1 LLEFEYVLAQVKEYE
16 MSKRILFT
24 ATVLLVVALMTSET
38 AFTALAATTTHE
50 VNRVG
55 IVTAI
60 GRNKLTILSN
70 GNNPITVK
78 VGDNTRYQRVNGGTT
93 SFSKIGLGQRI
104 TAIGTFD
111 RQHVLNATT
120 IVVMPA
126 RLNKGK
132 WIGSRAYGTILW
144 VIPST
149 QTFMLITNNG
159 SMKFT
164 VDDSTRF
171 AGKSVRNFDAL
182 KAGMNAVVSYRIDRE
197 GNLYARA
204 VSAY

>member
-1 LLEFEYVLAQVKEYE
+1 

>member
-1 LLEFEYVLAQVKEYE
+1 
-16 MSKRILFT
+16 MSKIKLFT
-24 ATVLLVVALMTSET
+24 STLLLVVALMICGTTFTTS
-38 AFTALAATTTHE
+38 AAPTTRE

-55 IVTAI
+55 IVTAK
-60 GRNKLTILSN
+60 GRNKLTIRSN
-70 GNNPITVK
+70 GNNLITVK

-93 SFSKIGLGQRI
+93 SFRKIGVGQRI

-111 RQHVLNATT
+111 RQRVLNATT
-120 IVVMPA
+120 IVLMPL

-132 WIGSRAYGTILW
+132 WVGARAYGTILW
-144 VIPST
+144 VIPGS
-149 QTFMLITNNG
+149 QTFMLNTENG
-159 SMKFT
+159 RMNFN

-171 AGKSVRNFDAL
+171 AGKSVRDFDAL
-182 KAGMNAVVSYRIDRE
+182 EAGMNAVVSFRMDRE

>member
-1 LLEFEYVLAQVKEYE
+1 

-24 ATVLLVVALMTSET
+24 TTVLLVVALMTSET

>member
-1 LLEFEYVLAQVKEYE
+1 
-16 MSKRILFT
+16 MSKKVLFT
-24 ATVLLVVALMTSET
+24 STVLLVVVLIIRET
-38 AFTALAATTTHE
+38 AFTAFAATTTRE

-55 IVTAI
+55 IVTAT
-60 GRNKLTILSN
+60 GRNNLKILSN
-70 GNNPITVK
+70 GNNLITVK
-78 VGDNTRYQRVNGGTT
+78 VGDNTHYQRVNGGTT
-93 SFSKIGLGQRI
+93 SFRKIGIGQRI

-120 IVVMPA
+120 IVIMPA

-132 WIGSRAYGTILW
+132 WIGARAYGTILW
-144 VIPST
+144 VIPSS
-149 QTFMLITNNG
+149 QTFMLNTNNG
-159 SMKFT
+159 RMNFT

-171 AGKSVRNFDAL
+171 AGKSVRTFDTL
-182 KAGMNAVVSYRIDRE
+182 EAGMNAVVSYRMDRE

>member
-1 LLEFEYVLAQVKEYE
+1 
-16 MSKRILFT
+16 MSKKILFIST
-24 ATVLLVVALMTSET
+24 FLLVVALLISET
-38 AFTALAATTTHE
+38 AFTALAATTTRE

-55 IVTAI
+55 IVTAT

-70 GNNPITVK
+70 GNNHITVK
-78 VGDNTRYQRVNGGTT
+78 VGENTSYQRVNGGTT
-93 SFSKIGLGQRI
+93 SFRKIGLGQRI
-104 TAIGTFD
+104 TAIGSFD
-111 RQHVLNATT
+111 RQGALNATT

-132 WIGSRAYGTILW
+132 WIGTRAYGTILQ
-144 VIPST
+144 VISGN

-159 SMKFT
+159 NMNFT

-182 KAGMNAVVSYRIDRE
+182 EAGMNAVVSYKIDRE
-197 GNLYARA
+197 GNLYARG